1 MVETT
6 EYPAARQGMTTAS
19 SRASDRGH
27 CSMGTKRP
35 SIGDH
40 RTVDA
45 AARQVTASRQCDQS
59 RGKGTTTGD
68 RSSKDRAALV
78 GDWPWSAAHRTNGA
92 RLVPVAVSSGGFAFH
107 RRQGVATWT
116 DNAALNVQREA
127 EGGWSRFPASRL
139 DGHSL
144 SSGCTAMCGPLYE
157 GSL

>member
-1 MVETT
+1 
-6 EYPAARQGMTTAS
+6 
-19 SRASDRGH
+19 
-27 CSMGTKRP
+27 MGTKPP
-35 SIGDH
+35 SIGND
-40 RTVDA
+40 RQVDA
-45 AARQVTASRQCDQS
+45 AARQVTASWQCDQS

-78 GDWPWSAAHRTNGA
+78 GDWLWVAAQQTNGA
-92 RLVPVAVSSGGFAFH
+92 RLVPVTVRSGGCAFH

-116 DNAALNVQREA
+116 DNAASNVQREA

-144 SSGCTAMCGPLYE
+144 SSGYTAMCGPLYE